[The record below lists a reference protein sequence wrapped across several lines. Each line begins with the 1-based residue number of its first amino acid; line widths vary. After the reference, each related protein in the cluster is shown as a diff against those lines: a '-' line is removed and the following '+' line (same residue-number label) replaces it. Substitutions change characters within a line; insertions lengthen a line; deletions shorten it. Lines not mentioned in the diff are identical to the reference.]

1 MHSRAD
7 KSAITRAR
15 RLRGNAT
22 DAERKLWAELRLL
35 RRLGFHFRRQAP
47 FQRYTLDFVEH
58 SAKLVIELDGG
69 QHGEPEYRRRDEV
82 RDALLE
88 REGYY
93 TVRIWNGEV
102 DTDMNG
108 VMETIHRVLQM
119 RRKAV
124 PQGELPK
131 RWKE

>member
-1 MHSRAD
+1 LHKAAD
-7 KSAITRAR
+7 KLAIAR
-15 RLRGNAT
+15 GRTLRTNAT

-35 RRLGFHFRRQAP
+35 KRQGFHFRRQVP
-47 FQRYTLDFVEH
+47 FQKYTLDFADH
-58 SAKLVIELDGG
+58 CTKLVVELDGG
-69 QHGEPEYRRRDEV
+69 QHAEPGHAKRDEI

-93 TVRIWNGEV
+93 TIRIWNGDV

-108 VMETIHRVLQM
+108 VMETIHRIAEM
-119 RRKAV
+119 RRAGV
-124 PQGELPK
+124 PRGKLPK